1 MEVRLSYRGQS
12 YSGRS
17 ELVIEVRLDVLKEV
31 KLANKGRICSK
42 MSLLFREFR
51 LGHWSQACLNL
62 LTAIKLACR
71 NLTCLWILDFL
82 KEVKL
87 FYNPNSHP
95 NGFYWRHQHSC
106 TLTPANSMQVPN
118 MLSDDCNR
126 RYPGLRQGLNLL
138 CPRSQRGQTCLYK
151 SDMLKEVR
159 HVHRNQTSSFTHY

>member
-1 MEVRLSYRGQS
+1 MLKDVTLIQRVQTRSLKSGLLIEVILPKRGQT
-12 YSGRS
+12 
-17 ELVIEVRLDVLKEV
+17 
-31 KLANKGRICSK
+31 CSK
-42 MSLLFREFR
+42 RSGLIIPILAY
-51 LGHWSQACLNL
+51 GGQTCSQQLNL

-126 RYPGLRQGLNLL
+126 R
-138 CPRSQRGQTCLYK
+138 
-151 SDMLKEVR
+151 
-159 HVHRNQTSSFTHY
+159 

>member
-1 MEVRLSYRGQS
+1 MLIPILAYGGQT
-12 YSGRS
+12 
-17 ELVIEVRLDVLKEV
+17 
-31 KLANKGRICSK
+31 CS
-42 MSLLFREFR
+42 
-51 LGHWSQACLNL
+51 QQLNL